1 MDANRSTTIETPESI
16 TNILSRGGTEDWKQV
31 YAQARIDG
39 RFRQEVRRRLAT
51 VDVEVSEGVPGLW
64 TVLLENLDRSAQGI
78 ESPSVSG
85 TGR

>member
-31 YAQARIDG
+31 YAHARIDG

-51 VDVEVSEGVPGLW
+51 VDLEVSEGVPGLW
-64 TVLLENLDRSAQGI
+64 TVLLENLDRSAHALQ
-78 ESPSVSG
+78 SPSVG
-85 TGR
+85 GQGR